1 MVGSRPYVAL
11 HFSLVLLLQR
21 GNLLSQELVFLA
33 KRYELL
39 LELLV
44 GDFAQFRL
52 GGEVVGGLNLLLG
65 LVGLHFLVN
74 LRI

>member
-11 HFSLVLLLQR
+11 HLSLVLLLQR

-33 KRYELL
+33 KIYELL

-44 GDFAQFRL
+44 GDFAQFWF
-52 GGEVVGGLNLLLG
+52 GGEVVDGLNLLLG